1 MLEAFSDRPL
11 GGPGLPG
18 ELVITERRDERVGI
32 SGNLLELSAELV
44 YLTGKCQG
52 ALIRHQLRRS

>member
-1 MLEAFSDRPL
+1 MLEAFGDRPL
-11 GGPGLPG
+11 IGCRLPR

-44 YLTGKCQG
+44 DLAGKCKR
-52 ALIRHQLRRS
+52 ALIHRLRRS